1 MSIIEGSAAAVAVG
15 IDAAVVANHH
25 VVVRRPEAGQPGTV
39 VDDFVVSPT
48 LAGMERLTKRLVAW
62 SGAVAVAE
70 PTSMTWLPLSIALR
84 GAGVGLALV
93 GNRHSARLR
102 SALAGKNKSDPI
114 DATVLSRAGEFFELC
129 PARIPGATELALRRA
144 AQRRGKTITDANRCL
159 RRVISQAR
167 WAFPDLWNAFAG
179 SRPTALAVLGRWPHL
194 DALSRARVSSITEVV
209 AAHTRGVRTVEQRAQ
224 QIRATARAWAEF
236 WDGHLDLDALG
247 WETADLL
254 ADLAA
259 AEARVERATEATR
272 RWWEQLWGDD
282 PVLLSVPGMGPVLA
296 PTVRAFLADGR
307 HLDNAKAAQSFV
319 GLNPSN
325 WSSGQTES
333 PSRAITKEGP
343 PVLRL
348 AFYQAANVARTRD
361 PQLAEFYRRLMIERG
376 HCHTKANCA
385 VARKLVARTWATITS
400 GTPYQLRDLDGT
412 PVTRRQAT
420 KLAADLAVP
429 DDVRRRTRAHSA
441 ATHRA
446 RLTR

>member
-1 MSIIEGSAAAVAVG
+1 MHGPADQLPLPERLPSIPSTESAREQNPEPGPDPCRHRTGAAAG
-15 IDAAVVANHH
+15 
-25 VVVRRPEAGQPGTV
+25 
-39 VDDFVVSPT
+39 
-48 LAGMERLTKRLVAW
+48 
-62 SGAVAVAE
+62 
-70 PTSMTWLPLSIALR
+70 
-84 GAGVGLALV
+84 
-93 GNRHSARLR
+93 
-102 SALAGKNKSDPI
+102 
-114 DATVLSRAGEFFELC
+114 
-129 PARIPGATELALRRA
+129 RA
-144 AQRRGKTITDANRCL
+144 ASGKTITDANRCL

-179 SRPTALAVLGRWPHL
+179 SRPTALGVLGRWPHL
-194 DALSRARVSSITEVV
+194 GALARARVSSITEVV

-236 WDGHLDLDALG
+236 WDGHLDLDALS
-247 WETADLL
+247 WETAELL

-259 AEARVERATEATR
+259 AEERVDRATDQTR
-272 RWWEQLWGDD
+272 HYWEQLWGDD
-282 PVLLSVPGMGPVLA
+282 PVLLSVPGMGPILA
-296 PTVRAFLADGR
+296 PTVRAFLADGS
-307 HLDNAKAAQSFV
+307 HLDDAKAAQSFV

-325 WSSGQTES
+325 WSSGQMES

-348 AFYQAANVARTRD
+348 AFYQAANVARAHD

-385 VARKLVARTWATITS
+385 VARKLVARTWVTITS

-420 KLAADLAVP
+420 KLAAALAVP

>member
-1 MSIIEGSAAAVAVG
+1 MTELEGSAAVAVG

-25 VVVRRPEAGQPGTV
+25 IVVRRPETGRPGTV
-39 VDDFVVSPT
+39 IDDFVVSPT
-48 LAGMERLTKRLVAW
+48 LAGMDRLTKRLTSW
-62 SGAVAVAE
+62 PGAVAVAE
-70 PTSMTWLPLSIALR
+70 PTSMTWLPLSIAL
-84 GAGVGLALV
+84 GDAGVELSLV

-114 DATVLSRAGEFFELC
+114 DAAVLSRAGEFFELE
-129 PARIPGATELALRRA
+129 PARIPAAAELALRRA

-179 SRPTALAVLGRWPHL
+179 SRPTALGVLGRWPHL
-194 DALSRARVSSITEVV
+194 DALARARVSSITEVV
-209 AAHTRGVRTVEQRAQ
+209 AAHTRGVARVEERAQ

-247 WETADLL
+247 WETAELL

-259 AEARVERATEATR
+259 AEARVDRATDQTR

-307 HLDNAKAAQSFV
+307 HLDDAKAAQSFV

-325 WSSGQTES
+325 WSSGQMES
-333 PSRAITKEGP
+333 PSRAITKEGS

-348 AFYQAANVARTRD
+348 AFYQAANVARAHD
-361 PQLAEFYRRLMIERG
+361 PQLAEFYRRLMVERG
-376 HCHTKANCA
+376 HCHTQANCA
-385 VARKLVARTWATITS
+385 VARKLVARTWATIAS

-412 PVTRRQAT
+412 PVTRRQAAR
-420 KLAADLAVP
+420 LAADLAVP
-429 DDVRRRTRAHSA
+429 DDVRRRTRARSA

>member
-1 MSIIEGSAAAVAVG
+1 MTIIEGSAAVAVG

-25 VVVRRPEAGQPGTV
+25 IVVRQPEAGRPGTV
-39 VDDFVVSPT
+39 VDDFVVAPT
-48 LAGMERLTKRLVAW
+48 LAGMERLTKRLV
-62 SGAVAVAE
+62 SRPGAMAVAE
-70 PTSMTWLPLSIALR
+70 PTSMTWLPLSIAL
-84 GAGVGLALV
+84 GNAGVELSLV

-114 DATVLSRAGEFFELC
+114 DATVLSRAGEFFELS
-129 PARIPGATELALRRA
+129 PARIPAATELALRRA

-194 DALSRARVSSITEVV
+194 DALARARVSSITELV
-209 AAHTRGVRTVEQRAQ
+209 AAHTRSVANVEERAQ
-224 QIRATARAWAEF
+224 QIRSAARAWVEF
-236 WDGHLDLDALG
+236 WDGHLDLDALA
-247 WETADLL
+247 WETAELL
-254 ADLAA
+254 ADLIA
-259 AEARVERATEATR
+259 AEGRVDRATDQAQCY
-272 RWWEQLWGDD
+272 WEQLWGDD
-282 PVLLSVPGMGPVLA
+282 PVLLSVPGMGPILA
-296 PTVRAFLADGR
+296 PTVRAFLADGT

-325 WSSGQTES
+325 WSSGQMES

-348 AFYQAANVARTRD
+348 AFYQAANVAREHD

-400 GTPYQLRDLDGT
+400 GTAYQLRDLDGT